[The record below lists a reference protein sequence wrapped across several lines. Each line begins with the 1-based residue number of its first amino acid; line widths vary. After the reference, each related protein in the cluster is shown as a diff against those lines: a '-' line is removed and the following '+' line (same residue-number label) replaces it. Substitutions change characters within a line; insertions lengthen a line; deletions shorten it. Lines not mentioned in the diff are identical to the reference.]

1 MAMPCW
7 ANTIGCG
14 IASAFCSTS
23 WRPRSKQVLREKRLR
38 EGQGFQ
44 LDETMLANLLLA
56 YTEGR
61 ISQFVRSEFKIKPTA
76 GFEDQ
81 WQFIRSQLLQS

>member
-1 MAMPCW
+1 M
-7 ANTIGCG
+7 
-14 IASAFCSTS
+14 
-23 WRPRSKQVLREKRLR
+23 L
-38 EGQGFQ
+38 
-44 LDETMLANLLLA
+44 LANLLLA

-81 WQFIRSQLLQS
+81 WQFIRSQQLQS